1 MQMRGQKTEAQE
13 SVTAFLKRRPAD
25 APSVAVAVTNL
36 IALRGPKDVADGL
49 KRLEKIVVPVGG
61 GGEGKEG
68 GMGGKGG
75 GGGGLSAGGGE
86 GGVTELRFEDNL
98 EVKLSRRQKAAV
110 LQNRFLLLL
119 LANRADEVSESQD
132 AFISYRCTHGTD
144 LSRPLLLLLASRV
157 DEVSQPCRQGGQ
169 RGWEEACK
177 AMVPFSAILQR
188 FSPPILSPCFLSPL
202 SQI

>member
-68 GMGGKGG
+68 GVGGKGG
-75 GGGGLSAGGGE
+75 GGGVFSAGGGV

-119 LANRADEVSESQD
+119 LANRADEVGGFGVAFETALETRGFKIASHIVVLTERICLGHFYCCSPSE
-132 AFISYRCTHGTD
+132 
-144 LSRPLLLLLASRV
+144 
-157 DEVSQPCRQGGQ
+157 
-169 RGWEEACK
+169 
-177 AMVPFSAILQR
+177 
-188 FSPPILSPCFLSPL
+188 
-202 SQI
+202 

>member
-1 MQMRGQKTEAQE
+1 MSTLCSTTPHASFSNASRTMACSASASILLHLPISFHISLTFISSPLQLRGQKTEAQE

-61 GGEGKEG
+61 GGEGKVGE
-68 GMGGKGG
+68 MGGKGG
-75 GGGGLSAGGGE
+75 GGGGLSVGGGE

-119 LANRADEVSESQD
+119 LANR
-132 AFISYRCTHGTD
+132 
-144 LSRPLLLLLASRV
+144 V
-157 DEVSQPCRQGGQ
+157 DEVR
-169 RGWEEACK
+169 RGLLPA
-177 AMVPFSAILQR
+177 S
-188 FSPPILSPCFLSPL
+188 
-202 SQI
+202 